1 METKTIIKKQMK
13 CTLVMHDAF
22 RNETT
27 TIAKFAFLGDAILAM
42 NMFKDNTK
50 HISHLSYEIQTRF

>member
-1 METKTIIKKQMK
+1 MK